1 MKYLTTLIFIF
12 IFHFVGLS
20 QGQFYQKGYSGIGFG
35 AGVNFPENA
44 MDYLGSVSYT
54 FGGRATILG
63 LIGTTRSTENDLS
76 SFNIGA
82 NVIFYPYKY
91 SQSKPITM
99 ELAIGYM
106 HSNYSDE
113 VLSEFDLKL
122 TGGALK
128 LEGGFYYHIFINE
141 MNQLI
146 PWIKYEYNYTKARLS
161 DGYGNYADDDIT
173 LGFLKFGIDFSFS
186 ISDKLDILVGPKIT
200 IGVKGEGNDNVT
212 FGIQA
217 QFVTHQF

>member
-1 MKYLTTLIFIF
+1 LIF
-12 IFHFVGLS
+12 HLVGLS
-20 QGQFYQKGYSGIGFG
+20 QGQFYLKGQSGIGFG

-63 LIGTTRSTENDLS
+63 LIGTTRSTEDDLS

-122 TGGALK
+122 TGGALT
-128 LEGGFYYHIFINE
+128 LEGGFYYHIFIKE
-141 MNQLI
+141 LNQLI
-146 PWIKYEYNYTKARLS
+146 PWVKYEYNYTKAELS

-173 LGFLKFGIDFSFS
+173 AWYYLKMGLYLSVS
-186 ISDKLDILVGPKIT
+186 TSDKLDILVGPMI
-200 IGVKGEGNDNVT
+200 IMGVKGEGNDNIT
-212 FGIQA
+212 FNKL
-217 QFVTHQF
+217 